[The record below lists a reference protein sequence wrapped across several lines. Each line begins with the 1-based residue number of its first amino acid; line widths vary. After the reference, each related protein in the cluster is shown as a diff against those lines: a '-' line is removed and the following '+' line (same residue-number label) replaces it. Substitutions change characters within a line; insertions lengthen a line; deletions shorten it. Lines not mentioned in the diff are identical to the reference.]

1 VVPGDW
7 KNVRETEKTFSGS
20 YWLRCSVRLPS
31 AWVNNQPILLEL
43 PAGTVATAWFNG
55 TPLTTEQSDGRQYLR
70 VDERAVLLDG
80 INLLTFRITQTSSPA
95 LLTAAPVLS
104 CEGRRLVLAG
114 RWQVTMADDP
124 ANSSLPLPA
133 QFGLGPDVLFE
144 AIAETR

>member
-1 VVPGDW
+1 
-7 KNVRETEKTFSGS
+7 
-20 YWLRCSVRLPS
+20 VRLPS